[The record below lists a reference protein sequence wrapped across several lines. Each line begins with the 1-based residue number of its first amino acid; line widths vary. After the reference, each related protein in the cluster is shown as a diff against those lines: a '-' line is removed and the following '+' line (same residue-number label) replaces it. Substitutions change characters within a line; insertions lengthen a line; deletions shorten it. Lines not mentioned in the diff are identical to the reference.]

1 MPSVL
6 TIPIPMILYA
16 ICDHNNEPVLDNIFQ
31 AGTMYTRRE
40 DAQRQLDNYAEI
52 FAEGKKVCK
61 VIVYVQ
67 D

>member
-16 ICDHNNEPVLDNIFQ
+16 ICDHNDEPVLDTIYQ
-31 AGTMYTRRE
+31 AGTMFTRRE
-40 DAQRQLDNYAEI
+40 DAQRQLDNYAPI
-52 FAEGKKVCK
+52 FAENKKVCK
-61 VIVYVQ
+61 VIVHVQ

>member
-6 TIPIPMILYA
+6 TIPNTMILYA
-16 ICDHNNEPVLDNIFQ
+16 ICNHLNEPVLDTIYQ
-31 AGTMYTRRE
+31 AGTMFTRRE

-61 VIVYVQ
+61 VIVHVQ

>member
-16 ICDHNNEPVLDNIFQ
+16 ICDYKNEPVLDNIYQ

-40 DAQRQLDNYAEI
+40 DAQRQLDNYKEE

-61 VIVYVQ
+61 VIVHVQ